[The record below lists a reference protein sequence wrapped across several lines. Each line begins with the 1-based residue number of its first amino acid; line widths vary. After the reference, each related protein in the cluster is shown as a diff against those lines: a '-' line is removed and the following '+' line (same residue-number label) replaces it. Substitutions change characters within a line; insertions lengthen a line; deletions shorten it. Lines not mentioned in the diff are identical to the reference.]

1 MEITVL
7 FFGELAEVA
16 GANKIAVQNMSD
28 TQSLTECMVEKYP
41 ALKNRTYR
49 IAVNKEV
56 ISGKQN
62 LNNGDEVAL
71 LPPYAGG

>member
-16 GANKIAVQNMSD
+16 GANKMAMQNMSD
-28 TQSLTECMVEKYP
+28 TQSLTEWVVEKYP

-49 IAVNKEV
+49 VAVNKEV
-56 ISGKQN
+56 ISEKRN

>member
-1 MEITVL
+1 MKITVL

-28 TQSLTECMVEKYP
+28 TQSLTKWMVEKYP

-49 IAVNKEV
+49 VAVDKEV
-56 ISGKQN
+56 ISEKRN

>member
-1 MEITVL
+1 MEISIL
-7 FFGELAEVA
+7 FFGELVEVA

-28 TQSLTECMVEKYP
+28 TQSLTEWMVEKYP

-49 IAVNKEV
+49 VAVNKEV
-56 ISGKQN
+56 ISEKRN
-62 LNNGDEVAL
+62 LNNGDEIAF

>member
-1 MEITVL
+1 MEISIL

-16 GANKIAVQNMSD
+16 GANKMAVQNMND
-28 TQSLTECMVEKYP
+28 TQSLTEWMLEKYP

-49 IAVNKEV
+49 MAVNKKV
-56 ISGKQN
+56 ISEKRD
-62 LNNGDEVAL
+62 LNNGDEVAM

>member
-16 GANKIAVQNMSD
+16 GANKMAVRNMSD
-28 TQSLTECMVEKYP
+28 MQSLMEWLVEKYP

-49 IAVNKEV
+49 VAVNKEV
-56 ISGKQN
+56 ISEKRN
-62 LNNGDEVAL
+62 LKNGDEVAL
-71 LPPYAGG
+71 LPSYAGG

>member
-16 GANKIAVQNMSD
+16 GANKMAVQNMSD
-28 TQSLTECMVEKYP
+28 TQSLTEWMVEKYP

-49 IAVNKEV
+49 LAVNKEV
-56 ISGKQN
+56 ISEKRN

>member
-1 MEITVL
+1 MEINVL

-16 GANKIAVQNMSD
+16 GANKMAVQNMED
-28 TQSLTECMVEKYP
+28 TTSLTKWMLEKYP
-41 ALKNRTYR
+41 VLKNRTYR
-49 IAVNKEV
+49 VAVNKEV
-56 ISGKQN
+56 INEKRN

>member
-1 MEITVL
+1 MEISVL

-16 GANKIAVQNMSD
+16 GANKMTLRDIKD
-28 TQSLTECMVEKYP
+28 TQSLTEWMEEKYP
-41 ALKNRTYR
+41 ALKNRTYSV
-49 IAVNKEV
+49 AVNKEV
-56 ISGKQN
+56 ISEKRN

>member
-16 GANKIAVQNMSD
+16 GASKMAVQNIED
-28 TQSLTECMVEKYP
+28 TQSLTEWMVGKYP

-49 IAVNKEV
+49 VAVNKEV
-56 ISGKQN
+56 ISGKQS
-62 LNNGDEVAL
+62 LKNGDEVAL

>member
-1 MEITVL
+1 MEIIVL

-16 GANKIAVQNMSD
+16 GANKMAVQNTSD
-28 TQSLTECMVEKYP
+28 TQSLTEWMEEKYP

-49 IAVNKEV
+49 VAVNKEV
-56 ISGKQN
+56 ISEKRN
-62 LNNGDEVAL
+62 LNHGDEVAL

>member
-1 MEITVL
+1 MEINVL

-16 GANKIAVQNMSD
+16 GANKMAVQNMSD
-28 TQSLTECMVEKYP
+28 TQLLTEWMVEKYP

-49 IAVNKEV
+49 VAVNKEV

-71 LPPYAGG
+71 LPSYAGG

>member
-7 FFGELAEVA
+7 FFGELAKVA
-16 GANKIAVQNMSD
+16 RANKMAVQNMSD
-28 TQSLTECMVEKYP
+28 TQSLTEWILEKYP

-49 IAVNKEV
+49 VAVNKEV
-56 ISGKQN
+56 ISEKRN

>member
-1 MEITVL
+1 MEIIVL

-16 GANKIAVQNMSD
+16 GANKMAVRDIED
-28 TQSLTECMVEKYP
+28 TQSLTEWMVEKHP
-41 ALKNRTYR
+41 ALKNRTFR
-49 IAVNKEV
+49 VAVNKEV
-56 ISGKQN
+56 ISEKRN